1 MGRPAELRSPS
12 AQGAVRR
19 KGTCSLWLKRNWLLL
34 ALFALALASAGLSI
48 RLFIV
53 NFTAPSRHRRDACS
67 IAYPTH
73 WLICAQVPCD
83 KKTSYETTNT
93 TTILNLTTFENVTVM
108 ENVTVTET
116 VLQLENITVS
126 ENVTRDVTYNYTYS
140 VNVTKEIETQ
150 QPVDVVIALDA
161 SHSVSDTSWAAENQA
176 GRELLRG
183 LRDSLTGDLRAG
195 VAVWAND
202 GAVRQTLTE
211 VDEATV
217 DAMADFARL
226 PYCGAVPGPY
236 SPKAE
241 QYSQAFCEYCS
252 AFGE

>member
-1 MGRPAELRSPS
+1 MRPAELRSPS
-12 AQGAVRR
+12 AQGAPRR
-19 KGTCSLWLKRNWLLL
+19 KGTCSLWLKRNWVLL

-48 RLFIV
+48 RLYI
-53 NFTAPSRHRRDACS
+53 
-67 IAYPTH
+67 
-73 WLICAQVPCD
+73 VPCD
-83 KKTSYETTNT
+83 EKTSYETTNT
-93 TTILNLTTFENVTVM
+93 TTIVNVTSYFNETVL

-116 VLQLENITVS
+116 VLQLENVTTT
-126 ENVTRDVTYNYTYS
+126 ENVTYDVNVSYTYL
-140 VNVTKEIETQ
+140 VNVTKEYTSQ

-161 SHSVSDTSWAAENQA
+161 SHSVSDSSWAAENQA

-211 VDEATV
+211 VDEDTV

-226 PYCGAVPGPY
+226 PYCGAVPGCVEIDAML
-236 SPKAE
+236 SP
-241 QYSQAFCEYCS
+241 
-252 AFGE
+252 